1 MHLPSPYNGKSYSE
15 SSGHLVMHL
24 EPMLEKPR
32 GDFRGIAPAR
42 ARKRAP
48 WLAITVLLSSILI
61 VAFLVT
67 TGIRTRL
74 KAATAVKLETQELA
88 TPVVSVIHPKLG
100 SLKDE
105 VVLPGNIQAYTD
117 SPIYARASGYLKK
130 WYVDIGGRVK
140 AGQLLAEIE
149 APEVDQQVLQA
160 KASLQQAEAA
170 LEQAKATYQQGK
182 TNEQLARVT
191 AERWQ
196 KLAAQGAVSRQENDT
211 YQAQYQAALANSE
224 ALQKAIAAAESN
236 VASSKANLSR
246 LQQLQGF
253 ELVKAPFDGV
263 ITARNTD
270 VGVLINSGNG
280 GAAQELFHMAA
291 TNRLRVYI
299 NVPQIYSRSA
309 VPGVTAD
316 LTLAEFPGRH
326 FKGTLVRTAQA
337 IDTNTRTLL
346 TEIAVDNSS
355 GELLPGAYA
364 QVHLRLPDAAPS
376 LVLPVNALIFRSEG
390 LQVAVVRPG
399 GKAELVPITLGKDY
413 GTEVEVT
420 SGLQSSDLVI
430 ANPPD
435 SLTTGTVVRVSQ

>member
-1 MHLPSPYNGKSYSE
+1 MH
-15 SSGHLVMHL
+15 V
-24 EPMLEKPR
+24 EPMLKEPR
-32 GDFRGIAPAR
+32 EDFRGVVPAR
-42 ARKRAP
+42 ARRRGP
-48 WLAITVLLSSILI
+48 WLAALGLLILAI
-61 VAFLVT
+61 VVAFMVT
-67 TGIRTRL
+67 AGIRTRI
-74 KAATAVKLETQELA
+74 KAAADVKLETQELA
-88 TPVVSVIHPKLG
+88 TPVVAVIHPKLG

-149 APEVDQQVLQA
+149 APEVDQQVIQA
-160 KASLQQAEAA
+160 KATMQQAEAA
-170 LEQAKATYQQGK
+170 LEQAHATYQQGK

-196 KLAAQGAVSRQENDT
+196 NLAVRGAVSRQENDT
-211 YQAQYQAALANSE
+211 YQAQYQASLANSE

-246 LQQLQGF
+246 LEQLQGF
-253 ELVKAPFDGV
+253 EQVKAPFDGV

-270 VGVLINSGNG
+270 VGALINSGNG

-299 NVPQIYSRSA
+299 NVPQVDSRSA
-309 VPGVTAD
+309 TPGVTAD

-326 FKGTLVRTAQA
+326 FKGTLESTAQA
-337 IDTNTRTLL
+337 IDANTRTLL
-346 TEIAVDNSS
+346 TEISVDNSS

-364 QVHLRLPDAAPS
+364 QVHLRLPNAAPS
-376 LVLPVNALIFRSEG
+376 LILPVNALVFRSEG

-399 GKAELVPITLGKDY
+399 DKAELVPITLGKDF
-413 GTEVEVT
+413 GNEVEVT
-420 SGLQSSDLVI
+420 SGIEATDLVI

-435 SLTTGTVVRVSQ
+435 SLTTGTVVRVSH

>member
-1 MHLPSPYNGKSYSE
+1 
-15 SSGHLVMHL
+15 MHL
-24 EPMLEKPR
+24 EPMLERPR
-32 GDFRGIAPAR
+32 GDFRGVGPAR
-42 ARKRAP
+42 ARRRGP
-48 WLAITVLLSSILI
+48 WLAALALLILA
-61 VAFLVT
+61 VVGALLVNA
-67 TGIRTRL
+67 GIRTRI
-74 KAATAVKLETQELA
+74 KAAAAVKEETQELA
-88 TPVVSVIHPKLG
+88 TPVVSVIRPKLG

-117 SPIYARASGYLKK
+117 SPIYARASGYLEK

-149 APEVDQQVLQA
+149 APELDQQVIQA
-160 KASLQQAEAA
+160 KATLQQAGAA

-196 KLAAQGAVSRQENDT
+196 KLAVQGAVSRQENDT

-246 LQQLQGF
+246 LEQLQGF
-253 ELVKAPFDGV
+253 EHVRAPFDGV

-270 VGVLINSGNG
+270 VGALINSGNG

-291 TNRLRVYI
+291 TNRLRVYV
-299 NVPQIYSRSA
+299 NVPQIDSRSA
-309 VPGVTAD
+309 IPGVTAD
-316 LTLAEFPGRH
+316 LTLAEFPGRR
-326 FKGTLVRTAQA
+326 FKGTLVSTAQA

-364 QVHLRLPDAAPS
+364 QVHLRLPAAAPS
-376 LVLPVNALIFRSEG
+376 LILPVNALVFRSEG
-390 LQVAVVRPG
+390 LQVAVLRPG
-399 GKAELVPITLGKDY
+399 NKAELVPITLGKDY

-420 SGLQSSDLVI
+420 SGIEASDQVI

-435 SLTTGTVVRVSQ
+435 SLTTGTIVRVSQ

>member
-1 MHLPSPYNGKSYSE
+1 MPAEPILERPRHEYRTGVPRRRGRHLAV
-15 SSGHLVMHL
+15 L
-24 EPMLEKPR
+24 
-32 GDFRGIAPAR
+32 
-42 ARKRAP
+42 
-48 WLAITVLLSSILI
+48 VLLL
-61 VAFLVT
+61 VAVAIAALVIS
-67 TGIRTRL
+67 GIRTRIH
-74 KAATAVKLETQELA
+74 AAADVRQETQDLA

-100 SLKDE
+100 SLIGE

-140 AGQLLAEIE
+140 AGQLLADIE

-170 LEQAKATYQQGK
+170 LAQAHATYQQGK
-182 TNEQLARVT
+182 TNEGLAQVT
-191 AERWQ
+191 AERW
-196 KLAAQGAVSRQENDT
+196 KTLAARGAVSRQENDQ
-211 YQAQYQAALANSE
+211 YQAQYQAALANTE

-236 VASSKANLSR
+236 VASSKANLAR
-246 LQQLQGF
+246 LEQMQGF
-253 ELVKAPFDGV
+253 EQVRAPFDGV

-270 VGVLINSGNG
+270 VGALINSGNG

-291 TNRLRVYI
+291 TARLRVYI

-309 VPGVTAD
+309 VPGVAAD

-326 FKGTLVRTAQA
+326 FKGTLVSTAQS
-337 IDTNTRTLL
+337 IDANTRTLL

-364 QVHLRLPDAAPS
+364 QVHLRLPAGAPS
-376 LVLPVNALIFRSEG
+376 LVLPVNALIFRSAG
-390 LQVAVVRPG
+390 LQVAVLRNG
-399 GKAELVPITLGKDY
+399 NTAELVPVTLGKDY

-420 SGLQSSDLVI
+420 SGIERSDLII

-435 SLTTGTVVRVSQ
+435 SLTSGSAVRVAP

>member
-1 MHLPSPYNGKSYSE
+1 
-15 SSGHLVMHL
+15 MHL
-24 EPMLEKPR
+24 EPMLERPR
-32 GDFRGIAPAR
+32 GDFRGVAPAR
-42 ARKRAP
+42 ARRRGP
-48 WLAITVLLSSILI
+48 WLAAFALLILAVV
-61 VAFLVT
+61 VAFLVAA
-67 TGIRTRL
+67 GIRTRV
-74 KAATAVKLETQELA
+74 KAAAEVMEETQELA

-100 SLKDE
+100 SMKDE

-149 APEVDQQVLQA
+149 APELDQQVIQA
-160 KASLQQAEAA
+160 KAALQQAEAA

-196 KLAAQGAVSRQENDT
+196 KLAVQGAVSRQENDT

-246 LQQLQGF
+246 LEQLQGF
-253 ELVKAPFDGV
+253 EQVRAPFDGV

-270 VGVLINSGNG
+270 VGALINSGNG

-291 TNRLRVYI
+291 TNRLRVYV
-299 NVPQIYSRSA
+299 NVPQIDSRSA
-309 VPGVTAD
+309 IPGVTAD

-326 FKGTLVRTAQA
+326 FPLAALIRTHHRGSRPAPGDHQGIWQSFNGLYRRRPSQAAGSVPPPPPQRGAGTENEHQSQRHA
-337 IDTNTRTLL
+337 L
-346 TEIAVDNSS
+346 TDP
-355 GELLPGAYA
+355 GRDPRLPG
-364 QVHLRLPDAAPS
+364 LRRGPHGD
-376 LVLPVNALIFRSEG
+376 
-390 LQVAVVRPG
+390 
-399 GKAELVPITLGKDY
+399 
-413 GTEVEVT
+413 
-420 SGLQSSDLVI
+420 QS
-430 ANPPD
+430 
-435 SLTTGTVVRVSQ
+435 